1 MPERISML
9 HAVTETTRQSKHI
22 LFGDIRG
29 KEISL
34 VVSTARGN
42 ENSKANLEEVKKAV
56 SKR

>member
-1 MPERISML
+1 ML
-9 HAVTETTRQSKHI
+9 HAEIETTRQSKHI

-42 ENSKANLEEVKKAV
+42 ENSKANFEEVEKAV
-56 SKR
+56 SKI

>member
-1 MPERISML
+1 ML
-9 HAVTETTRQSKHI
+9 YAETETTRQSKHT

-42 ENSKANLEEVKKAV
+42 ENSKANLAEVKKAV
-56 SKR
+56 SKI